1 MSCVTRG
8 QVCDLSEPHF
18 PMSQVGRAGVPPLP
32 MGSFKAHVKD
42 YAAQSTLEIIRLII
56 CELSPHARPPDK
68 SFHHKHV
75 SPVKEGC

>member
-1 MSCVTRG
+1 
-8 QVCDLSEPHF
+8 
-18 PMSQVGRAGVPPLP
+18 